1 MVLLSSY
8 SLVGCQA
15 QLNRTK
21 IEKTLIKELFKDY
34 DPEGRPV
41 LNLSQPVLVK
51 FGLAYSNLHS
61 LVSNLP
67 PSDASDFMGP
77 CCLKLILVSG
87 NRKCRTIIAVNF
99 PI

>member
-1 MVLLSSY
+1 MLVIVSFCKIHLFINNAIVLLLFY
-8 SLVGCQA
+8 TLVGCEA

-21 IEKTLIKELFKDY
+21 IEKTLIKALFEDY

-61 LVSNLP
+61 LVS
-67 PSDASDFMGP
+67 
-77 CCLKLILVSG
+77 I
-87 NRKCRTIIAVNF
+87 
-99 PI
+99 